1 MLDRT
6 DFASWQQ
13 HIRLYC
19 QGKENGVN
27 ILKSI
32 EEGPFQMGTVNADI
46 RATNILL
53 QGLPKDI
60 YTLINHYT
68 DAKDIWDNVKMLLEA
83 LPSTYVPP
91 HLTDNAH
98 PDSGLSPT
106 DNLIK
111 NLTNMLTLLTQS
123 YKTFLPQ
130 TTINSELHQIQE
142 TKLQFKMERLWF
154 RMFRVDRI
162 EVKGSIHRVEGQL
175 GMGEHRTELGM
186 RIQVMQDRLSA
197 TTATNGVALDE
208 DQLLFLAGGQDNA
221 IDEDVDK
228 QPVQDLALNRD
239 NLFQADNDDAFD
251 SDVDEAP
258 MAQTMFMVNLSSA
271 DPIYDEA
278 DPSYDSNILSK
289 VHDHDHYQDVVC
301 KHHEEHEM
309 HNNVQLNHVVDSHAD
324 YMIDSNMILYDQY
337 VKDNAVPEDTVE
349 IAEITRRKINDKM
362 KDPECLNHKGIQKSL
377 TKEIKEMKDVFE
389 ELEVEVAQNV
399 VDRKHDEI
407 ERKNLLI
414 ANNNLIAECL
424 SKEVFYVAMNSEL
437 NVARFTEMHVAN
449 NIVEA
454 RCLELKAE
462 LSNDKSHNDNHN
474 ELVNRFS
481 NLEVVQIVLWYLD
494 LGCSKHM
501 MGDRSRLMNFMKK
514 FIRIVRFEND
524 HFDAIIGYR
533 DYVIGDSVISRVY
546 YVEGLGHNLFFVRQ
560 FCDYDLEVAFRKH
573 SCYVR
578 DMDGVELIKGSR
590 GSNLYTV
597 LVEDMMK
604 STPIYLLSK
613 ASKNKSW
620 LWHRCLNHL
629 NFSTINDLARK
640 DLIRGLPRL
649 KFEKDHL
656 CFACQL
662 GKSKKHTHKPKTENT
677 NLEVLNTLHMDL
689 CGPMRV
695 QIINGKKYILVI
707 VDDYSRTPQQN
718 NVVERR
724 NRTLVEAARTM
735 LKFSKALI
743 FLWAEAVATACYTQ
757 NRSLIHTRHN
767 KIPYELVHNKKSDLT
782 FFRVFVQVPVNSA
795 GTPSSTTIDQ
805 DAPSPA
811 ESTLMKDNLVA
822 LVDNNPFINVFA
834 PEPSSGAS
842 SSEDVSST
850 ESTYVSQT
858 LHHLIWELV
867 PQPDCVMTI
876 ALKWIYKVKLDEYGD
891 VLKNKAWLVAKGYR
905 QEEGIDFEE
914 SFAPILRIEAIH
926 IFIANAASKNMTIY
940 QMDVKTAFL
949 NDELKEEV
957 YVVNRRLLGR
967 GMILCHDFF
976 WTTNF
981 PKRFRMD
988 SCDPVDTPMV
998 DRLKLDE
1005 DPLGIPFDHTRF
1017 PSMVGSLMYLTA
1029 SRPDLVFV
1037 VCMCAIRLRLPKSI
1051 LKHLNGPFRHTKKYV
1066 KKCSVFGDKLV
1077 SWSSKKQRSTAISTT
1092 KAEYISRSKH
1102 IDIRHH
1108 FIREQV
1114 EKGVVELY
1122 FVTADYQLVDIFTK
1136 ALPRER
1142 FEFLLSRLGMK
1153 SMSPETLKRL

>member
-197 TTATNGVALDE
+197 TTAT
-208 DQLLFLAGGQDNA
+208 
-221 IDEDVDK
+221 
-228 QPVQDLALNRD
+228 DLALNRD

-533 DYVIGDSVISRVY
+533 DYVIGDSVISR
-546 YVEGLGHNLFFVRQ
+546 
-560 FCDYDLEVAFRKH
+560 H

-782 FFRVFVQVPVNSA
+782 FFRVFDKFRARTKSCSCSSLCTPTNKDLEILFQQMFDEYLEPPRVKRLVFPAPAVQVPVNSA

-805 DAPSPA
+805 DAPSP
-811 ESTLMKDNLVA
+811 DNLVA